1 MTIYRDTLKIKGAT
15 LDGIN
20 PQPVFRDRKA
30 DMYCVEDGSLHPED
44 HLGFGIGCGART
56 LPYRMQDRY
65 DRSEKDLELQTL
77 VMEND
82 FLKATFL
89 PEYGGK
95 LWSLYAK
102 DEQRELLFVNPVF
115 RFANL
120 ASRNAWMSG
129 GIEWNLGH
137 TGHNMF
143 TSDHVFFAKV
153 NAPDGEEFLRMYE
166 YEAAHAQILQIDF
179 HLPDGARQL
188 AAHVR
193 IQNARDVDVPLY
205 WWTNIAVPLTDDT
218 RVFSGTPD
226 ILFQLIPQET
236 GGVPGFGHCHMPSQ
250 PNLPGVDLSHPRQIP
265 HSLEYFFQ
273 NRKQTVSPWEVS
285 IEKDCRGFMER
296 STQPLRTR
304 KMFCWGSNTGG
315 RHWCDYLSRDGQGDY
330 IEIQAG
336 LAPTQL
342 HTGILEADQVVSFT
356 QMFGAFTA
364 PESAQ
369 NAEWNEALPHVE
381 ASVARL
387 LPAASVQKAHAEYLL
402 KSTIPA
408 REVLHTG
415 SWYGAMEMARRR
427 IAGEPPIACHLDF
440 LSPEAE
446 SEYTPWFSL
455 LQGEALPESR
465 LPHPYVTDPL
475 WLPYLSRAAE
485 NGNQETRF
493 QYAVALAENG
503 NTQTAGSLLTAL
515 TREENPWAAHALG
528 MLYRRNRKLPQAC
541 QWLMQ
546 AYVWEH
552 DSLDCSFAEDALQ
565 SLLDTEQY
573 EKAWEL
579 YENIPEALK
588 TEAEELLAASAA
600 VKLDKHAFL
609 SAAYGKVYSAIREG
623 AVGLAEIW
631 YEEQARLA
639 AQRSGIPFRD
649 DLIDRTLPLP
659 RNLNFLM
666 FRDDH

>member
-1 MTIYRDTLKIKGAT
+1 MAIYRDVLRIKGAT

-20 PQPVFRDRKA
+20 PQPVFRDKKA
-30 DMYCVEDGSLHPED
+30 DLYCAEDGSLHPED

-65 DRSEKDLELQTL
+65 DRSEKELELQTL

-143 TSDHVFFAKV
+143 TSDDVFFARV
-153 NAPDGEEFLRMYE
+153 TAPDGEQFLRMYE

-193 IQNARDVDVPLY
+193 IQNARNVDVPLY

-226 ILFQLIPQET
+226 ILFQLILQET
-236 GGVPGFGHCHMPSQ
+236 GGVPGFGHCHMPNQ

-273 NRKQTVSPWEVS
+273 NRKQTVAPWEVS

-315 RHWCDYLSRDGQGDY
+315 RHWCDYLSKDGQGDY

-336 LAPTQL
+336 LAPTQV
-342 HTGILEADQVVSFT
+342 HTGILEADQIVSFT

-369 NAEWNEALPHVE
+369 NAQWNEALPDVE
-381 ASVARL
+381 ASIERL
-387 LPAASVQKAHAEYLL
+387 LPAANVQKAHSEYLM

-408 REVLHTG
+408 SEILHKG
-415 SWYGAMEMARRR
+415 SWYGAMEMSRRK
-427 IAGEPPIACHLDF
+427 IDGEPPIACHLDF
-440 LSPEAE
+440 LSPEAD
-446 SEYTPWFSL
+446 SEYAPWFSL
-455 LQGEALPESR
+455 LHGQALPESR

-485 NGNQETRF
+485 NGNQETKF

-503 NTQTAGSLLTAL
+503 KMQAAVDILLPL
-515 TREENPWAAHALG
+515 TEQENPWASHALG
-528 MLYRRNRKLPQAC
+528 MLYRREQQLIRASKYLI
-541 QWLMQ
+541 Q
-546 AYVWEH
+546 AYTWEH
-552 DSLDCSFAEDALQ
+552 GTLDPSFAEDALQ
-565 SLLDTEQY
+565 SLLDIEQY

-579 YENIPEALK
+579 FENIPDTQK
-588 TEAEELLAASAA
+588 TELEELLAASAA

-609 SAAYGKVYSAIREG
+609 SEAYGKVYSAIREG

-639 AQRSGIPFRD
+639 AQRSGIPFRYD
-649 DLIDRTLPLP
+649 QIDRSLPLP

>member
-1 MTIYRDTLKIKGAT
+1 MNIYHGILEVPGAS
-15 LDGIN
+15 LQGVN
-20 PQPVFRDRKA
+20 PQPFFRDKKS
-30 DMYCVEDGSLHPED
+30 DMYCVEDGSFHPED

-65 DRSEKDLELQTL
+65 DRSEEVQVLDTL

-82 FLKATFL
+82 YLKATFL
-89 PEYGGK
+89 PGYGGK
-95 LWSLYAK
+95 LWSLYSK

-143 TSDHVFFAKV
+143 TADDVFFGKV
-153 NAPDGEEFLRMYE
+153 TAPDGEQFLRMYE
-166 YEAAHAQILQIDF
+166 YEAAHAQVLQIDF
-179 HLPDGARQL
+179 HLPDGAKQL

-205 WWTNIAVPLTDDT
+205 WWTNIAVPLSDNT

-226 ILFQLIPQET
+226 IMFQLIPEET
-236 GGVPGFGHCHMPSQ
+236 GGVPGFGHCQMPQQ
-250 PNLPGVDLSHPRQIP
+250 PNLPGVDLSYPRQIP

-285 IEKDCRGFMER
+285 IEKDCKGLMER

-304 KMFCWGSNTGG
+304 KMFCWGSSVGG
-315 RHWCDYLSRDGQGDY
+315 RHWCDYLSKDGCGDY

-356 QMFGAFTA
+356 QMFGAFSTG
-364 PESAQ
+364 EEAQ
-369 NAEWNEALPHVE
+369 KLEWNQALPGVE
-381 ASVARL
+381 ASVERI
-387 LPAASVQKAHAEYLL
+387 LPAADVQKAHLAYML

-408 REVLHTG
+408 QEILHTG
-415 SWYGAMEMARRR
+415 SWYGAMEMARRKT
-427 IAGEPPIACHLDF
+427 AGEPPIANHLNF
-440 LSPEAE
+440 LTPEKS
-446 SEYTPWFSL
+446 SEYAPWLDL
-455 LQGEALPESR
+455 LRGEQLPESR

-475 WLPYLSRAAE
+475 WMPYLAKAAE

-493 QYAVALAENG
+493 QYAVSLAENG
-503 NTQTAGSLLTAL
+503 RVSAAEDILLEMTK
-515 TREENPWAAHALG
+515 ECNPWAAHALG
-528 MLYRRNRKLPQAC
+528 MLYRRDKQHRLAC
-541 QWLMQ
+541 EWLVK
-546 AYVWEH
+546 AYEWEQG
-552 DSLDCSFAEDALQ
+552 SLDQSFAEDALQ
-565 SLLDTEQY
+565 ALLDDGQY
-573 EKAWEL
+573 EQAWEF
-579 YENIPEALK
+579 YHSIPQAK
-588 TEAEELLAASAA
+588 RTEAEELLVAAAA
-600 VKLDKHAFL
+600 VKLDQHDFL
-609 SAAYGKVYSAIREG
+609 AQAYQKVYSAIREG
-623 AVGLAEIW
+623 AVGLADVW
-631 YEEQARLA
+631 FEEQARIA
-639 AQRSGIPFRD
+639 AQKKGIPFTED
-649 DLIDRTLPLP
+649 QIDKTLPLP

-666 FRDDH
+666 FVDGE